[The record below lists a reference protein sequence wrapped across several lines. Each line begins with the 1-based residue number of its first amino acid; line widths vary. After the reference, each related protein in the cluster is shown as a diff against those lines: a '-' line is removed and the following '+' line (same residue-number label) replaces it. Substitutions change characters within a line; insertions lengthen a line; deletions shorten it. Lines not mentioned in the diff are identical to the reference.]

1 MPIGLDFA
9 ALTRIDV
16 IVALDMDILD
26 LLANIFSLSFY
37 EFIGKTIIGVCER
50 ACNDWITVQ
59 SLREINLKY
68 LSQKLMIVVFLL
80 SFNNVILKKCK
91 LIFCVNS

>member
-16 IVALDMDILD
+16 IVALDMEILD

-37 EFIGKTIIGVCER
+37 EFIGKVLSLAFAKELAMIGSL
-50 ACNDWITVQ
+50 CNHFG
-59 SLREINLKY
+59 K
-68 LSQKLMIVVFLL
+68 
-80 SFNNVILKKCK
+80 
-91 LIFCVNS
+91 